1 LSQPN
6 VTRKRRR
13 RRRRYFELKPGTVV
27 FLVLAVIVLLFIANY
42 YRPPAPITIP
52 EEDIYGSEE
61 DLILMP
67 PVVSLGIDDMSKITL
82 SRGDYSFSLE
92 KQGDNWYLV
101 EPFKDLADPD
111 LVAYLV
117 ESTAGLRFDEEITEP
132 ESLGEYGL
140 DKPILNMKFI
150 SNAQETVTLAV
161 GIPEESINW
170 YVKTSE
176 SDSIYL
182 LRNLPEFPTQVLAE
196 ELISA
201 RLVFLDMDNVV
212 SVTARFGDMDKYFEY
227 KQGSWVIA
235 DPDLGN
241 TVVFGVA
248 QFMRDLGNLSASQ
261 IVSYDLTEDDLK
273 EMGLSPSGQSGTII
287 VKYSDGSECV
297 VNLGYSTDNGKR
309 YYVSTSDRP
318 YAYLVLQLP
327 VDNLSQKL
335 DYLSNR
341 MLNFDPQR
349 VASLTINP
357 IPQEELDRASS
368 LGQKLPDPPKYDR
381 KDNGDWVLNQRFV
394 FNVMPVVEALTDV
407 PAITKAPKLSNDEYG
422 FYPNK
427 SSFNLEV
434 RLKNKA
440 RLNVEF
446 GNQTPDGFYYV
457 QSSDHYGEVYLTTAE
472 VYNTIKSIYES
483 IRSSL
488 IPIKAEQVT
497 AVETT
502 MVTAN
507 GVDTRV
513 FTRSGD
519 SWLYNGEA
527 VVANYVT
534 QINTNIINRLAS
546 LAAEKVEVI
555 GDEFDPEECGFGLPG
570 SFKVKVFLDDG
581 KEYEVEFGK
590 RYDEGSGWIVTSYN
604 YVRITDLPD
613 YLLSV
618 LNSSA
623 KRITDAVTA
632 IHK

>member
-150 SNAQETVTLAV
+150 SNAQETVTLSV
-161 GIPEESINW
+161 GIPEDSIDW
-170 YVKTSE
+170 FIKTSE
-176 SDSIYL
+176 NDSVYL
-182 LRNLPEFPTQVLAE
+182 LRNLPEFSTQVMAE
-196 ELISA
+196 ELINS
-201 RLVFLDMDNVV
+201 RLVFLDMDNVANI
-212 SVTARFGDMDKYFEY
+212 TAHFGDIEKYFEY
-227 KQGSWVIA
+227 KQGSWIID
-235 DPDLGN
+235 DPDLGY

-261 IVSYDLTEDDLK
+261 IVSHNLTEDELK
-273 EMGLSPSGQSGTII
+273 EMGLFPSGQSGTIT
-287 VKYSDGSECV
+287 VKYTDGSESI

-309 YYVSTSDRP
+309 YYVNTSDRP
-318 YAYLVLQLP
+318 HAYFVLQLP

-341 MLNFDPQR
+341 ILNFDTQR
-349 VASLTINP
+349 VASLIFNP
-357 IPQEELDRASS
+357 IPQEELDRASA
-368 LGQKLPDPPKYDR
+368 LGQKLPEPPKYDLR
-381 KDNGDWVLNQRFV
+381 DNGDWVLNQRVV
-394 FNVMPVVEALTDV
+394 FNILPVIEALTDV
-407 PAITKAPKLSNDEYG
+407 PAITRAPELAIDEYG

-446 GNQTPDGFYYV
+446 GNQTPDGYYYV

-472 VYNTIKSIYES
+472 VYNYVKSLYES

-497 AVETT
+497 TVETT

-513 FTRSGD
+513 FTRSGE
-519 SWLYNGEA
+519 SWLYNGAA
-527 VVANYVT
+527 VDSSYVT
-534 QINTNIINRLAS
+534 QINTNIINRLVS
-546 LAAEKVEVI
+546 LTPEKVEII
-555 GDEFDPEECGFGLPG
+555 GDDYNPEEYGFGLID
-570 SFKVKVFLDDG
+570 SYKVKVHLDDG
-581 KEYEVEFGK
+581 KEYEIEFGNK
-590 RYDEGSGWIVTSYN
+590 YQEGEGWIVSVYN
-604 YVRITDLPD
+604 YSRVTDLPD
-613 YLLSV
+613 YLLSI
-618 LNSSA
+618 LNNNVN
-623 KRITDAVTA
+623 RIVNAVKA